1 MIFRSVGNGDIC
13 DKEGGVG
20 IFSHVDHRQTTGAKV
35 AVCVCVCVV
44 STEPTTTTTSL
55 TEEAESSS
63 EKMGDG
69 SPGAQGDARN
79 NIYDNGLFLLTLKW
93 VSARWECKRGDSGG
107 VCEC

>member
-1 MIFRSVGNGDIC
+1 MVTSAIKKGELGSSPMWTIAR
-13 DKEGGVG
+13 
-20 IFSHVDHRQTTGAKV
+20 RQV
-35 AVCVCVCVV
+35 PRWSCVV

-93 VSARWECKRGDSGG
+93 VSAR
-107 VCEC
+107 

>member
-1 MIFRSVGNGDIC
+1 MVTSAIKKGELGSSPMWTIAR
-13 DKEGGVG
+13 
-20 IFSHVDHRQTTGAKV
+20 RQV
-35 AVCVCVCVV
+35 PRWPCVCVCVV

-69 SPGAQGDARN
+69 STGAQGDARN

-93 VSARWECKRGDSGG
+93 VSAR
-107 VCEC
+107 